1 MGKSTSTPGPE
12 EDPVTEFDQTPAEPP
27 STNPNTDPTTGPNR
41 AGGDPS
47 VNDVPDEPDEG
58 DLGRG
63 DADGS
68 TSHKPALEESLDDA
82 GDIAGV
88 QTHTEEDPAAS

>member
-1 MGKSTSTPGPE
+1 M
-12 EDPVTEFDQTPAEPP
+12 TEFDHTPADPP
-27 STNPNTDPTTGPNR
+27 SHDPNR
-41 AGGDPS
+41 TSSDLS
-47 VNDVPDEPDEG
+47 VNDVPHEPDEG

-68 TSHKPALEESLDDA
+68 TGTKPALEQSLDDA

-88 QTHTEEDPAAS
+88 QTHTEKGPAAS

>member
-1 MGKSTSTPGPE
+1 M
-12 EDPVTEFDQTPAEPP
+12 TEFDHTP
-27 STNPNTDPTTGPNR
+27 TDPPTADPTKEPTT

-47 VNDVPDEPDEG
+47 ANDVPHEPDEG
-58 DLGRG
+58 DLRRG

-68 TSHKPALEESLDDA
+68 TGGKPALEESLDDA

-88 QTHTEEDPAAS
+88 QTHGEEDSSVS

>member
-1 MGKSTSTPGPE
+1 M
-12 EDPVTEFDQTPAEPP
+12 TELDHTPADPP
-27 STNPNTDPTTGPNR
+27 NVDPNR
-41 AGGDPS
+41 VSDDPA
-47 VNDVPDEPDEG
+47 VDDVPHEPDEG

-68 TSHKPALEESLDDA
+68 TGTKPALEESLDDA

>member
-1 MGKSTSTPGPE
+1 M
-12 EDPVTEFDQTPAEPP
+12 TEFDHTPTDPP
-27 STNPNTDPTTGPNR
+27 TTDPTKVPTA

-47 VNDVPDEPDEG
+47 ANDVPHEPDEG

-68 TSHKPALEESLDDA
+68 TRTKPALEESLDDA

-88 QTHTEEDPAAS
+88 QTHTEKGPAAS